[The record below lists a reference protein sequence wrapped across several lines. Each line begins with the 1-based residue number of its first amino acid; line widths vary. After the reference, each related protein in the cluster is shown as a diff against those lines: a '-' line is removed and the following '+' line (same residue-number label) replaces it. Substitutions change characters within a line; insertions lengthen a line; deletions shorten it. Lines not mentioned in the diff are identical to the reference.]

1 MKKDQHKAFDQE
13 ILNQLKFGLA
23 RDKVTASKRDWWIA
37 TSKAVQNVVIER
49 MIKTLTT
56 HTEGNVRRVFPR
68 LDNLLKQKGH

>member
-56 HTEGNVRRVFPR
+56 HTEGNVRRVYYFSMEFLMGR
-68 LDNLLKQKGH
+68 L